1 MRWDGMRWFL
11 HGPPL
16 HGPHLHGPP
25 LRHLRHPRRL
35 GTVLVFILLNVY
47 TCDTY
52 VQLHKYNHDIACDKW
67 RNRRGKNRNLV
78 LEVEG
83 NECGGGLVAK
93 TRCGNSW
100 INGVGISTN
109 PRDEEGK
116 AIGGGWDSTTRQK
129 HERQW
134 GKKERN
140 PETEKTVLHPYTR
153 MPEKRNETAERG
165 RSGTPPPTSPVLIT
179 NSQKWNAGPPCHQH
193 CKATALEGAAGKCP
207 TKGAKVWWKGRP
219 LLSREREKGFLFQET
234 RHSKT
239 QQDTIQQDTIQKNK
253 TRQPLQTIDKLDDAL
268 GLAKCSQEISFTP
281 LSPCSNSWE
290 NKETK

>member
-1 MRWDGMRWFL
+1 MRKEREES
-11 HGPPL
+11 
-16 HGPHLHGPP
+16 
-25 LRHLRHPRRL
+25 
-35 GTVLVFILLNVY
+35 
-47 TCDTY
+47 
-52 VQLHKYNHDIACDKW
+52 
-67 RNRRGKNRNLV
+67 RNRENCLTSVHPDAR
-78 LEVEG
+78 
-83 NECGGGLVAK
+83 
-93 TRCGNSW
+93 
-100 INGVGISTN
+100 
-109 PRDEEGK
+109 
-116 AIGGGWDSTTRQK
+116 
-129 HERQW
+129 
-134 GKKERN
+134 KKERDS
-140 PETEKTVLHPYTR
+140 R
-153 MPEKRNETAERG
+153 KRKIRY
-165 RSGTPPPTSPVLIT
+165 PPTSPVLIT

-239 QQDTIQQDTIQKNK
+239 QHSKTQDTIQQDTIQKNK